1 MSTPAGWYDD
11 GSGRRRWWDGS
22 QWTEQY
28 APGED
33 AGTGIAANGA
43 VPTAA
48 GGPAGTPPYVSAQYA
63 APQHIA
69 PQHVGPQYAAPGY
82 APALTPVAPRQP
94 PTLGFVGLGL
104 AVLGTALACTPLLI
118 TFILGALVL
127 IAAFIVSL
135 VAVFRKNTAKWPSIV
150 GICLSIICGIV
161 GAIVFTAVVIFA
173 LTTAIID
180 AASSPFP
187 TSAVSAVPSDE
198 PSADAGEQRPSPE
211 AIGKGYVAGLRDAVD
226 LEGFTTP
233 EAQAC
238 IGQALYD
245 SDLSDAL
252 LRHIA
257 AGEVITEDVAGDE
270 AATLESVLFEAG
282 MGCVPQE

>member
-11 GSGRRRWWDGS
+11 GSGRQRWWDGS
-22 QWTEQY
+22 QWTDQY
-28 APGED
+28 APGAD
-33 AGTGIAANGA
+33 AGTGGA
-43 VPTAA
+43 SSMA
-48 GGPAGTPPYVSAQYA
+48 TPSTPYVAAQYA
-63 APQHIA
+63 A
-69 PQHVGPQYAAPGY
+69 PQYAAPGY
-82 APALTPVAPRQP
+82 APALTPVAPRRP

-104 AVLGTALACTPLLI
+104 AALGTALACTPLLV
-118 TFILGALVL
+118 TFVLGALVL

-135 VAVFRKNTAKWPSIV
+135 IAVFRKNTAKWPSIV
-150 GICLSIICGIV
+150 GICLSIIGGIV
-161 GAIVFTAVVIFA
+161 GAIVFTAVVIFT

-187 TSAVSAVPSDE
+187 TSTFSEQPSDP
-198 PSADAGEQRPSPE
+198 PSTGDSAGRPEPE
-211 AIGKGYVAGLRDAVD
+211 AIGTGYVAGLRDAAD
-226 LEGFTTP
+226 LERFTTP

-245 SDLSDAL
+245 SDLSDGL

-270 AATLESVLFEAG
+270 TAALKSVLFEAG
-282 MGCVPQE
+282 MVCVPQE